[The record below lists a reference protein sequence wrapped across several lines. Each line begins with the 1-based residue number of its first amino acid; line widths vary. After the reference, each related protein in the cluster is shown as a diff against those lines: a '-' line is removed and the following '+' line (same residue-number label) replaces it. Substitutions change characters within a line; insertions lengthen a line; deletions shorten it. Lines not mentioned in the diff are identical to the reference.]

1 MDFIRRGVLKLG
13 ACSHAILDEA
23 DEMLNQG
30 FYEDVT
36 RILDCLPTD
45 RQVLLFSATVPTDIQ
60 RLIQKYTTDAET
72 LLLSGDVFTVEHIHH
87 IVYPVSEEFPKP
99 RQLVYA
105 LEMHEPRNA
114 IVFCNTRDDT
124 TLVCAVLNR
133 NGFDA
138 EVLNGD
144 LPQKERERVMARVK
158 AGELAFMVATDI
170 AARGID
176 ISGLEYVVNYSLP
189 EDPAVYLH
197 RVGRTGRIGNKGTA
211 INLLS
216 GREAMTFS
224 TLEKKFGIKFDKR
237 PLPTAEES
245 LKRWTERHVAEIKE
259 GAAAVVYEGF
269 LPLAQQLSTRGDS
282 ADLTAFLL
290 KYYFTRHRMEKA
302 RAAGQPEVAHAPYPE
317 EPAERPRREGRSRT
331 GERSRGE
338 RPGRGEREGRERR
351 PRGERTAA
359 LAAPAE
365 PSASAGQAPSEGAAS
380 AAPAEGTGERR
391 ARRERAPRSEPKPV
405 PEGSARLWVGV
416 GRAEKMTAEG
426 IGPSLEALGAP
437 AGRVTQVE
445 IRGNYSYV
453 DVVEADVPA
462 FEALKGKELGG
473 RSLKIERA
481 KKPTA

>member
-1 MDFIRRGVLKLG
+1 
-13 ACSHAILDEA
+13 
-23 DEMLNQG
+23 
-30 FYEDVT
+30 
-36 RILDCLPTD
+36 
-45 RQVLLFSATVPTDIQ
+45 TDIQ
-60 RLIQKYTTDAET
+60 RLIQRYTTDAET

-87 IVYPVSEEFPKP
+87 IVYPVSEELPKP

-224 TLEKKFGIKFDKR
+224 TLEKKFGIKFDRR
-237 PLPTAEES
+237 PLPSAEES

-269 LPLAQQLSTRGDS
+269 LPLAQQLSARGDS

-302 RAAGQPEVAHAPYPE
+302 RAAGQPEVVHAPYPE

-331 GERSRGE
+331 GERSRG
-338 RPGRGEREGRERR
+338 GRGERGDREGRERR
-351 PRGERTAA
+351 PRGERERT
-359 LAAPAE
+359 AAPAE
-365 PSASAGQAPSEGAAS
+365 TAPPATSEQ
-380 AAPAEGTGERR
+380 APAEGTAAAPANGTSAGERR
-391 ARRERAPRSEPKPV
+391 PRRERAPRPEAKPI

-416 GRAEKMTAEG
+416 GRAEKVTAEG
-426 IGPSLEALGAP
+426 LGPALESLGAP

-445 IRGNYSYV
+445 VRGNYSYV
-453 DVVEADVPA
+453 DVVEVDVAA
-462 FEALKGKELGG
+462 FEALQGKELAG
-473 RSLKIERA
+473 RPLKIERA
-481 KKPTA
+481 RKPGA